1 MLRDQWIEEVE
12 ELYNMPVGIIGSG
25 EYDIDHSIVVGNI
38 QTLIKVLPQIAKEFG
53 TVIIDEAH
61 HCPATSFTSFIDGMY
76 ARYKIGLS
84 GTMKRKD
91 GRHILFKDFFGP
103 KLLQPPENGTMVPSV
118 RIMQTGV
125 GLSPGDGWAVKI
137 NKLLYDTSYQQFIA
151 SVAKI
156 QVAKGHRVLIVADRV
171 EFLQNVKEL
180 IGEECVCVTGDTDFE
195 TRKRI
200 KKQVNS
206 GEKTS
211 VAGSRQIISEGW
223 SVNSLSCV
231 ILAGPISAPSEADG
245 LLEQVVGR
253 IQRNFPGKLE
263 PLVLDMNFNDPPSRK
278 QNLERLNFYKR
289 QGWEIKS

>member
-1 MLRDQWIEEVE
+1 
-12 ELYNMPVGIIGSG
+12 
-25 EYDIDHSIVVGNI
+25 
-38 QTLIKVLPQIAKEFG
+38 
-53 TVIIDEAH
+53 
-61 HCPATSFTSFIDGMY
+61 
-76 ARYKIGLS
+76 
-84 GTMKRKD
+84 
-91 GRHILFKDFFGP
+91 
-103 KLLQPPENGTMVPSV
+103 
-118 RIMQTGV
+118 MQTGV